1 MSEKIELLPWMEED
15 EINFL
20 SSFLNSNDTMLEWGC
35 GGSTLY
41 FSKIVKEYYS
51 IEHTK
56 DWYEKIKNYPKNK
69 ENVFMHYV
77 PSDVPRKLKFG
88 PSQRHEFVTYINHV
102 DLLGKK
108 FDKVLIDGRARQWCA
123 EKVLKYL
130 KDDAVVFLH
139 DFERPGRERYNSVL
153 NYYTVIGKVGTLV
166 ALKKS

>member
-1 MSEKIELLPWMEED
+1 M
-15 EINFL
+15 F
-20 SSFLNSNDTMLEWGC
+20 
-35 GGSTLY
+35 
-41 FSKIVKEYYS
+41 
-51 IEHTK
+51 
-56 DWYEKIKNYPKNK
+56 
-69 ENVFMHYV
+69 
-77 PSDVPRKLKFG
+77 PSHDRY
-88 PSQRHEFVTYINHV
+88 EFVTYINHV